1 MPGGTKVDKVQLKE
15 KAENFWYYYK
25 VHTIVVVVL
34 IVIVTIGI
42 LSAVSRKDSA
52 LNVTILGHLVN
63 DEKRQNL
70 QNEVT
75 SKLIKNSKQEISL
88 NFMAF
93 DKDSKDEASIAV
105 VQKIVAMVS
114 MKDLDILIAD
124 REVFDS
130 YAKQGM
136 FLRLDTVNGL
146 SMLKNNGIKFINSRA
161 EGKDTEDVPYGIDV
175 ADNKILL
182 GMDYDS
188 DNKVLGIVANT
199 KRMDLTLQFLKWMFG
214 ISG

>member
-1 MPGGTKVDKVQLKE
+1 VDKVQLKE